1 MLYYNIYITH
11 ILYQC
16 TNVQNIKGGLELSRW
31 DDERLMV
38 KIAQMYYHQNMS
50 QSEISERLGIY
61 RTTISRMLKK
71 ARENGIVTININ
83 SKYNYCYELED
94 KLEKRFG
101 LKECIVVPEN
111 MGIGESGKRAV
122 AKAGADFLKRIVKDG
137 DNIGF
142 AWGSTIAYLSD
153 ELKNCRPTSMNVVP
167 LVGGPGNIVSD
178 YHVNT
183 IISKVS
189 KAFSCK
195 AHYLYAPAITEKK
208 ETKEAIINDHNFT
221 SILELWNK
229 INIAV
234 LGIGSPMKSSN
245 MIWMGFFENEDFTYL
260 EEENVVGDIC
270 SRFYDINGKL
280 IESDINDR
288 TIAIELEKLREV
300 EYSIG
305 IAESLEKV
313 PAILGAL
320 RGKFIN
326 ILVTTEQTAKLL
338 LDFNK

>member
-1 MLYYNIYITH
+1 M
-11 ILYQC
+11 
-16 TNVQNIKGGLELSRW
+16 KSW
-31 DDERLMV
+31 DDERLLV
-38 KIAQMYYHQNMS
+38 KVAQMYYYNNMS
-50 QSEISERLGIY
+50 QSEISKRLGIY

-71 ARENGIVTININ
+71 ARESGIVTIHIN
-83 SKYNYCYELED
+83 SKFNYCYELED
-94 KLEKRFG
+94 KLESEFN

-111 MGIGESGKRAV
+111 TVEGESGKRLA

-137 DNIGF
+137 DNVGF

-153 ELKNCRPTSMNVVP
+153 ELKNCRPTSINVVP

-183 IISKVS
+183 IISKVA
-189 KAFSCK
+189 KAFNCK

-208 ETKEAIINDHNFT
+208 ETKEAIISDSNFR
-221 SILELWNK
+221 SILKLWDK
-229 INIAV
+229 VNIAV
-234 LGIGSPMKSSN
+234 VGIGSPAKSSN

-260 EEENVVGDIC
+260 EKENVVGDIC

-288 TIAIELEKLREV
+288 TIAIELEKLRDM

-305 IAESLEKV
+305 IAESLGKV

-320 RGKFIN
+320 RGRYIN
-326 ILVTTEQTAKLL
+326 TLITTEGTAKLL

>member
-1 MLYYNIYITH
+1 MD
-11 ILYQC
+11 Q
-16 TNVQNIKGGLELSRW
+16 W
-31 DDERLMV
+31 DEERLMV
-38 KIAQMYYHQNMS
+38 KIAQMYYHENMS
-50 QSEISERLGIY
+50 QSEISKRLGIY
-61 RTTISRMLKK
+61 RTTISRILKK

-83 SKYNYCYELED
+83 SKFNYCYELED
-94 KLEKRFG
+94 ELENGFG
-101 LKECIVVPEN
+101 LRECIVVPEN
-111 MGIGESGKRAV
+111 TGLEENGKKAV
-122 AKAGADFLKRIVKDG
+122 AKAGADFLKRIAKDG

-153 ELKNCRPTSMNVVP
+153 ELRNCRPTSINVVP

-178 YHVNT
+178 YHVNS
-183 IISKVS
+183 IISKVA
-189 KAFSCK
+189 KAFNCK

-208 ETKEAIINDHNFT
+208 ETKEAIINDSNFS
-221 SILELWNK
+221 SILKLWDRV
-229 INIAV
+229 NIAV
-234 LGIGSPMKSSN
+234 LGIGSPTKSSN

-260 EEENVVGDIC
+260 EKENVVGDIC
-270 SRFYDINGKL
+270 SRFYDINGRL

-288 TIAIELEKLREV
+288 TIAVELEKLRDM

-320 RGKFIN
+320 RGRFIN
-326 ILVTTEQTAKLL
+326 TLITTEQTAKLL

>member
-1 MLYYNIYITH
+1 MSL
-11 ILYQC
+11 
-16 TNVQNIKGGLELSRW
+16 W

-38 KIAQMYYHQNMS
+38 KIAQMYYHENMS

-61 RTTISRMLKK
+61 RTTISRILKK
-71 ARENGIVTININ
+71 GRENGIITININ
-83 SKYNYCYELED
+83 SKFNYCYELED
-94 KLEKRFG
+94 ELEKGFG

-111 MGIGESGKRAV
+111 TGVESNGKRAI
-122 AKAGADFLKRIVKDG
+122 AKAGADFLKRIAKDG
-137 DNIGF
+137 DNVGF
-142 AWGSTIAYLSD
+142 AWGSTLAYLSD
-153 ELKNCRPTSMNVVP
+153 ELKNCRPISMNIVP

-183 IISKVS
+183 IISKAS
-189 KAFSCK
+189 KAFDCK

-208 ETKEAIINDHNFT
+208 ETKEVIIKDYNFT

-234 LGIGSPMKSSN
+234 LGIGSPAKSSN

-260 EEENVVGDIC
+260 EKENVVGDIC

-288 TIAIELEKLREV
+288 TIAIELESLKNM

-326 ILVTTEQTAKLL
+326 TLITTEQTAKLL